1 MYFKHKHD
9 HRYQLVRIIEGYST
23 SKKSKGRAMTT
34 IVFRN
39 LDLGAEILTYVV
51 VTGQHKNGTWP
62 DGFANEKHWQEII
75 EKFDEC
81 KDYIFYFSPKMKN
94 QYGKDTDFK
103 IKHTKDKDGVSKYT
117 LDADA
122 IPEHHKEL
130 LSTFVPVEKPVNAL
144 PVKQFD
150 SPLFEID
157 A

>member
-1 MYFKHKHD
+1 MNFKHKHD
-9 HRYQLVRIIEGYST
+9 HRYQLLNIFDSYSK
-23 SKKSKGRAMTT
+23 SGKSKGRAMKT

-39 LDLGAEILTYVV
+39 LDLKAEILTYVV
-51 VTGQHKNGTWP
+51 VTGQHKNGTWL
-62 DGFANEKHWQEII
+62 DGFANERHWSYVIANED
-75 EKFDEC
+75 KC

-122 IPEHHKEL
+122 IPEHPKEL
-130 LSTFVPVEKPVNAL
+130 LSTFVPVEKPVNEL